1 MNISVHILKH
11 LHVKNTCMHIQ
22 MFLSVSFQ
30 TYNSFLLVNMFIV
43 HIVYLHHRII
53 PPFSSDLNWS
63 MNKLFLNKMIHVIQT
78 YFSLSMNV
86 YFLHIYLYVYL
97 FSHESQVYLS
107 LYIRSQRASIV
118 IPYTENTSRVTFFN
132 HELPGTNKICD

>member
-11 LHVKNTCMHIQ
+11 LHVKKYMYAYTDVLVCLLSNIQ
-22 MFLSVSFQ
+22 LFSSSKYVYCAYCLFTSS
-30 TYNSFLLVNMFIV
+30 YN
-43 HIVYLHHRII
+43 

-63 MNKLFLNKMIHVIQT
+63 MNKLFLNKMIHLIQT

-132 HELPGTNKICD
+132 HELPGTNKICN